1 MIFMKNI
8 IYVLSFAVLASLF
21 APALN
26 AQSIEQISYIPVKRG
41 NYQQLM
47 VKKKAIFGGNLTV
60 TNTLKSNAT
69 FLNLTSSGGL
79 ALNNNPGINV
89 NQNVFLSGTNLKITG
104 DVKVY
109 GQNIL
114 TIRGGNS
121 TTIGRLSNSGS
132 VNVYSQ
138 NVIGGDQQ
146 ITIQNLYIDGLQYP
160 SGCSYTWRRNVET
173 TGGGKYT
180 VLQCD

>member
-1 MIFMKNI
+1 MKNI

-47 VKKKAIFGGNLTV
+47 VKKKAIFGGSLTV

-79 ALNNNPGINV
+79 ALNNNPSINV

-138 NVIGGDQQ
+138 NVVGGDQQ

-160 SGCSYTWRRNVET
+160 SGCSYTWRSNVET

>member
-1 MIFMKNI
+1 MKNI

-146 ITIQNLYIDGLQYP
+146 ITIRNLYIDGLQYP
-160 SGCSYTWRRNVET
+160 SGCSYTWRSNVET

>member
-1 MIFMKNI
+1 MKNI

-121 TTIGRLSNSGS
+121 TTISRLSNSGS

-146 ITIQNLYIDGLQYP
+146 ITIRNLYIDGLQYP

>member
-1 MIFMKNI
+1 MKNI
-8 IYVLSFAVLASLF
+8 IYVLSFAVLAPLF

-79 ALNNNPGINV
+79 ALNNNPSINV

-138 NVIGGDQQ
+138 NVVGGDQQ

-160 SGCSYTWRRNVET
+160 SGCSYTWRSNVET

>member
-1 MIFMKNI
+1 MRNI
-8 IYVLSFAVLASLF
+8 IHILSFAVLISLF

-41 NYQQLM
+41 NYTQLM

-69 FLNLTSSGGL
+69 FLNLTALGGL
-79 ALNNNPGINV
+79 ALNNNPNINV
-89 NQNVFLSGTNLKITG
+89 NQNVFLSGTNLRITG

-109 GQNIL
+109 GDNIL
-114 TIRGGNS
+114 TIRGGSS
-121 TTIGRLSNSGS
+121 TKIGRLSNTGS

-138 NVIGGDQQ
+138 SVEGGDQQ
-146 ITIQNLYIDGLQYP
+146 ITIRNLYIDGLKYP
-160 SGCSYTWRRNVET
+160 SDCSYTWLSNAET

-180 VLQCD
+180 ILKCD